1 VLRGELVQIIK
12 LPLRLSEQGDDKQH
26 AKEATP
32 PMALL
37 RTVCEAGESV
47 AILPINGYTMAYD
60 MEGEGIPLVFLH
72 QVATDRR
79 LWHHQ
84 WSTFCQR
91 YRLITV
97 DTMGH
102 GQVTWPP
109 KEFSFECTATSVHT
123 LLEQLKTGPAFL
135 IGVSMGAAIAMRVA
149 LSNPLAVRG
158 LILISPWIHASE
170 HTRSLVDR
178 LFRLA
183 EGGHMSAHTDLFL
196 RYVLPPA
203 YLAAHGQEVERLRTL
218 AMEQDAKAVAYTW
231 AACMASDLSDC
242 LRAIHAPSLVI
253 AGLNDLF
260 TPPYLARVVADGLS
274 EVELEIWEEAGHFP
288 FFEDPSRFN
297 RRLEVFIRRCLTQ
310 AHAE

>member
-1 VLRGELVQIIK
+1 
-12 LPLRLSEQGDDKQH
+12 
-26 AKEATP
+26 
-32 PMALL
+32 MAYAI
-37 RTVCEAGESV
+37 AGEGV
-47 AILPINGYTMAYD
+47 
-60 MEGEGIPLVFLH
+60 PLVFIH

-84 WSTFCQR
+84 RSIFYRR

-97 DTMGH
+97 DIMGH
-102 GQVTWPP
+102 GQVSWPP
-109 KEFSFECTATSVHT
+109 EEFSLEHTAAHVQT
-123 LLEQLKTGPAFL
+123 LLERLKAGPAFL
-135 IGVSMGAAIAMRVA
+135 IGVSMGAAIAMRIA
-149 LSNPLAVRG
+149 LSDPLLVRG
-158 LILISPWIHASE
+158 LILISPWSRSSE
-170 HTRSLVDR
+170 HTRSLVER

-183 EGGHMSAHTDLFL
+183 EAGDISTHTDLFL
-196 RYVLPPA
+196 RYVLPSA
-203 YLAAHGQEVERLRTL
+203 FLACRGQEVERLR

-231 AACMASDLSDC
+231 AACMAADLSDR

-260 TPPYLARVVADGLS
+260 TPPYLARAVADGLS

-297 RRLEVFIRRCLTQ
+297 RRLAMFIRRCLTQ

>member
-1 VLRGELVQIIK
+1 
-12 LPLRLSEQGDDKQH
+12 
-26 AKEATP
+26 
-32 PMALL
+32 M
-37 RTVCEAGESV
+37 
-47 AILPINGYTMAYD
+47 NGYTMAYD
-60 MEGEGIPLVFLH
+60 IAGEGVPLVFIH

-84 WSTFCQR
+84 RSIFYRR

-97 DTMGH
+97 DIMGH
-102 GQVTWPP
+102 GQGSWPP
-109 KEFSFECTATSVHT
+109 EEFCLERAAAHVQT
-123 LLEQLKTGPAFL
+123 LLERLKAGPAFL
-135 IGVSMGAAIAMRVA
+135 IGVSMGAAIAMRIA
-149 LSNPLAVRG
+149 LSDPLLVRG
-158 LILISPWIHASE
+158 LILISPWSYPSE
-170 HTRSLVDR
+170 HTRSLVER

-183 EGGHMSAHTDLFL
+183 EAGDMSTHTDLFL
-196 RYVLPPA
+196 RYVLP
-203 YLAAHGQEVERLRTL
+203 AAFFACHGQEVERLRGL

-231 AACMASDLSDC
+231 AACMAADLSDR

-260 TPPYLARVVADGLS
+260 TPPYLARAVADGLS

-297 RRLEVFIRRCLTQ
+297 RRLEMFIRRCLTQ

>member
-1 VLRGELVQIIK
+1 MRWAELVQITR
-12 LPLRLSEQGDDKQH
+12 LPLWLPAHGDTKRH
-26 AKEATP
+26 AEGAPAST
-32 PMALL
+32 ALL
-37 RTVCEAGESV
+37 WTVCEAGESV
-47 AILPINGYTMAYD
+47 AILPMNGYAMAYD
-60 MEGEGIPLVFLH
+60 MEGEGVPLVFIH
-72 QVATDRR
+72 QIATDRR
-79 LWHHQ
+79 LWHRQ
-84 WSTFCQR
+84 RSAFCRR

-97 DTMGH
+97 DIMGH
-102 GQVTWPP
+102 GRVSWPP
-109 KEFSFECTATSVHT
+109 EEFSLECTATYVHT
-123 LLEQLKTGPAFL
+123 LLERLKTGTAFL

-149 LSNPLAVRG
+149 LSNPLVVRG

-183 EGGHMSAHTDLFL
+183 EAGDMSTHTDLFL

-203 YLAAHGQEVERLRTL
+203 YIVGHGLEVERLRAL
-218 AMEQDAKAVAYTW
+218 AMEQDAKAVAYAW

-242 LRAIHAPSLVI
+242 LRAIHTPSLVI
-253 AGLNDLF
+253 VGLNDLF

-288 FFEDPSRFN
+288 FFEEPSRFN

-310 AHAE
+310 THAE